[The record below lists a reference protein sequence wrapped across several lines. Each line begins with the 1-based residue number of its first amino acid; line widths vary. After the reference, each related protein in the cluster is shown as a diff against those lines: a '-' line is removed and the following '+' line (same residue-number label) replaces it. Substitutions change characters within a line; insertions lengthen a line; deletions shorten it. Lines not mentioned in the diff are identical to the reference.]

1 MPKFECW
8 PCPCLLEDLYW
19 CVSPSLKWRKPN
31 PHYRDVRIVAVFS
44 CSVVSHSLLPH
55 QLAHQAPLSM
65 GFPRQ
70 EYWRG
75 LPISFSRGSSQP
87 KECTLNLLHW
97 QANSLPL
104 SHQRSPDISFSS
116 VQFSRSVVS
125 DSLRPHESQHARP
138 PCPSPTPGVHS
149 DSRPTSQ
156 WCHPTIIILCC
167 PLLLLPP
174 IPPSIAYYSPK
185 LPFNLAPTHWQSQ
198 TLKAKS
204 GKCCSKMMQSGD
216 TESYLFH
223 LHFFSSELIVCWHK
237 AELFVVLEI
246 Q

>member
-1 MPKFECW
+1 MRRNQVCKGSWLNQTSRFFAKG
-8 PCPCLLEDLYW
+8 
-19 CVSPSLKWRKPN
+19 SPDELDTNSGSEEVWSDSWGDQISRPDQIRYDQSLSS
-31 PHYRDVRIVAVFS
+31 VRLFATPWIVARRAFL
-44 CSVVSHSLLPH
+44 SL
-55 QLAHQAPLSM
+55 
-65 GFPRQ
+65 
-70 EYWRG
+70 
-75 LPISFSRGSSQP
+75 
-87 KECTLNLLHW
+87 TN
-97 QANSLPL
+97 
-104 SHQRSPDISFSS
+104 
-116 VQFSRSVVS
+116 SRS
-125 DSLRPHESQHARP
+125 SLRLMSIESAM
-138 PCPSPTPGVHS
+138 PSSHL
-149 DSRPTSQ
+149 
-156 WCHPTIIILCC
+156 ILCC

-185 LPFNLAPTHWQSQ
+185 LPLNLAPTHWQSQ